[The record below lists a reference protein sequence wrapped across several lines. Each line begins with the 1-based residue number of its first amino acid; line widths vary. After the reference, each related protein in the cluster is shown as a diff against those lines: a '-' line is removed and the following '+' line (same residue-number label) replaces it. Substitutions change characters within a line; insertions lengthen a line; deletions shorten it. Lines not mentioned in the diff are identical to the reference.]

1 MGTRSLTDKTA
12 DSGSADGGSIPL
24 GYASIINLKDKGR
37 TYIMT
42 KTSHAS
48 VLGMGKIKN
57 AKLFSKMML
66 LVAFMSLAVVCTGC
80 GKDKDKD
87 KEKTTDGTTSGNGD
101 VTMSVEAAIVTPP
114 EGMETTTNQEIINLI
129 TLYYNAL
136 RDGDSATVASVK
148 KDVSEE
154 EKIRL
159 ETKSA
164 DIEAYD
170 NILIYDE
177 AGANPGEYIV
187 LIYSE
192 TKFVGIDTKAPGL
205 QATYVRTDESGSLC
219 IDSNVD
225 EATLSY
231 VQGVV
236 SSEKIA
242 NYYSLVQAAFSDAI
256 ASDAALNSY
265 MEGIDAKLDAAVAA
279 RQAEAAVS
287 ATEEEVAQTSSVSTV
302 NETVTTTDKVNVR
315 VSDSENADR
324 LGQVEAGTTLTRYE
338 VRENGWSK
346 VDYNGQEGYIKSDYL
361 QSNTPAETT
370 AETPVDNTVTTE
382 TPAETTTETA
392 TTQETTGT
400 ASGKI
405 TPKESVRV
413 RASASE
419 DGEYLGTIYLGE
431 TYNLYENANG
441 WCKIDYNGKVGY
453 VKSDYVDVK

>member
-1 MGTRSLTDKTA
+1 MAKS
-12 DSGSADGGSIPL
+12 
-24 GYASIINLKDKGR
+24 
-37 TYIMT
+37 
-42 KTSHAS
+42 SHAFM
-48 VLGMGKIKN
+48 LGMGKNKN
-57 AKLFSKMML
+57 NRHISKIML
-66 LVAFMSLAVVCTGC
+66 LIAVMGLTLVCTGC
-80 GKDKDKD
+80 GKSKDN
-87 KEKTTDGTTSGNGD
+87 TSDEVSDNSQE
-101 VTMSVEAAIVTPP
+101 VTMSADTAIVTSPD
-114 EGMETTTNQEIINLI
+114 GMETTTNQDIINLI

-136 RDGDSATVASVK
+136 KDGDSATVSSVK

-159 ETKSA
+159 ETRAA

-170 NILIYDE
+170 NILIFDE
-177 AGANPGEYIV
+177 PGANAGEYIV

-205 QATYVRTDESGSLC
+205 QATYVRTDENGNLY

-225 EATLSY
+225 EATLTY

-236 SSEKIA
+236 SGEKIA

-265 MEGIDAKLDAAVAA
+265 MESIDAKLDEAVAA
-279 RQAEAAVS
+279 KQAEAAANAAAEE
-287 ATEEEVAQTSSVSTV
+287 ATETASTATV

-324 LGQVEAGTTLTRYE
+324 LGQVEAGTTLTRLE
-338 VRENGWSK
+338 VKENGWSK
-346 VDYNGQEGYIKSDYL
+346 VDYNGQEGYIKSDFL
-361 QSNTPAETT
+361 QSSAPAETT
-370 AETPVDNTVTTE
+370 DAAVDNTETEATTDTTAQETTE
-382 TPAETTTETA
+382 TTTS
-392 TTQETTGT
+392 T
-400 ASGKI
+400 ASGKV

-431 TYNLYENANG
+431 TYTLYENANG
-441 WCKIDYNGKVGY
+441 WCKIDYNGKTGY
-453 VKSDYVDVK
+453 VKSDFVDIQ

>member
-1 MGTRSLTDKTA
+1 MAKS
-12 DSGSADGGSIPL
+12 
-24 GYASIINLKDKGR
+24 
-37 TYIMT
+37 
-42 KTSHAS
+42 SHAFM
-48 VLGMGKIKN
+48 LGMGKNKN
-57 AKLFSKMML
+57 NRHISKIML
-66 LVAFMSLAVVCTGC
+66 LIAVMGLTLVCTGC
-80 GKDKDKD
+80 GKSKDN
-87 KEKTTDGTTSGNGD
+87 TSDEVSDNSQE
-101 VTMSVEAAIVTPP
+101 VTMSADTAIVTPP
-114 EGMETTTNQEIINLI
+114 DGMETTTNQDIINLI

-136 RDGDSATVASVK
+136 KNGDSATVSSVK

-159 ETKSA
+159 ETRAA
-164 DIEAYD
+164 DIESYD

-177 AGANPGEYIV
+177 PGANAGEYIV

-205 QATYVRTDESGSLC
+205 QATYVRTDENGNLY

-225 EATLSY
+225 EATLTY

-236 SSEKIA
+236 SGEKIA

-265 MEGIDAKLDAAVAA
+265 MESIDAKLDEAVAA
-279 RQAEAAVS
+279 KQAEAAANAAAEE
-287 ATEEEVAQTSSVSTV
+287 ATETASTATV

-324 LGQVEAGTTLTRYE
+324 LGQVEAGTTLTRLE
-338 VRENGWSK
+338 VKENGWSK
-346 VDYNGQEGYIKSDYL
+346 VDYNGQEGYIKSDFL
-361 QSNTPAETT
+361 QSSTPAETT
-370 AETPVDNTVTTE
+370 DAAVDNTETEATTDTTAQETTE
-382 TPAETTTETA
+382 TTTS
-392 TTQETTGT
+392 T
-400 ASGKI
+400 ASGKV

-431 TYNLYENANG
+431 TYTLYENANG
-441 WCKIDYNGKVGY
+441 WCKIDYNGKTGY
-453 VKSDYVDVK
+453 VKSDFVDIQ

>member
-1 MGTRSLTDKTA
+1 
-12 DSGSADGGSIPL
+12 
-24 GYASIINLKDKGR
+24 
-37 TYIMT
+37 
-42 KTSHAS
+42 
-48 VLGMGKIKN
+48 
-57 AKLFSKMML
+57 MML

>member
-57 AKLFSKMML
+57 VKLFSKIML
-66 LVAFMSLAVVCTGC
+66 LVVFMGLAVVCTGC
-80 GKDKDKD
+80 GKDK
-87 KEKTTDGTTSGNGD
+87 EEAEDGTTNENGD
-101 VTMSVEAAIVTPP
+101 VTMSVNVAIVTPP

-136 RDGDSATVASVK
+136 KDGDSATVASVK

-164 DIEAYD
+164 DIESYD
-170 NILIYDE
+170 NILIYEE

-287 ATEEEVAQTSSVSTV
+287 AAEEEVAQTSSVSTV
-302 NETVTTTDKVNVR
+302 NETVTTSDKVNVR

-346 VDYNGQEGYIKSDYL
+346 VDYNGQEGFIKSDYL

-370 AETPVDNTVTTE
+370 TETPAENTTE
-382 TPAETTTETA
+382 TPADNTATTETT

-453 VKSDYVDVK
+453 VKADYVDVK

>member
-1 MGTRSLTDKTA
+1 MAKS
-12 DSGSADGGSIPL
+12 
-24 GYASIINLKDKGR
+24 
-37 TYIMT
+37 
-42 KTSHAS
+42 SHAFM
-48 VLGMGKIKN
+48 LGMGKNKN
-57 AKLFSKMML
+57 NRHISKIML
-66 LVAFMSLAVVCTGC
+66 LIAVMGLTLVCTGC
-80 GKDKDKD
+80 GKSKDN
-87 KEKTTDGTTSGNGD
+87 TSDEVSDNSQE
-101 VTMSVEAAIVTPP
+101 VTMSADTAIVTPP
-114 EGMETTTNQEIINLI
+114 DGMETTTNQDIINLI

-136 RDGDSATVASVK
+136 KDGDSATVSSVK

-159 ETKSA
+159 ETRAA

-170 NILIYDE
+170 NILIFDE
-177 AGANPGEYIV
+177 PGANAGEYIV

-205 QATYVRTDESGSLC
+205 QATYVRTDENGNLY

-225 EATLSY
+225 EATLTY

-236 SSEKIA
+236 SGEKIA

-265 MEGIDAKLDAAVAA
+265 MESIDAKLDEAVAA
-279 RQAEAAVS
+279 KQAEAAANAAAEE
-287 ATEEEVAQTSSVSTV
+287 ATETASTATV

-324 LGQVEAGTTLTRYE
+324 LGQVEAGTTLTRLE
-338 VRENGWSK
+338 VKENGWSK
-346 VDYNGQEGYIKSDYL
+346 GDYNGQEGYIKSDFL
-361 QSNTPAETT
+361 QSSAPAETT
-370 AETPVDNTVTTE
+370 DAAVDNTETEATTDTTAQETTE
-382 TPAETTTETA
+382 TTTS
-392 TTQETTGT
+392 T
-400 ASGKI
+400 ASGKV

-431 TYNLYENANG
+431 TYTLYENANG
-441 WCKIDYNGKVGY
+441 WCKIDYNGKTGY
-453 VKSDYVDVK
+453 VKSDFVDIQ

>member
-1 MGTRSLTDKTA
+1 MAKS
-12 DSGSADGGSIPL
+12 
-24 GYASIINLKDKGR
+24 
-37 TYIMT
+37 
-42 KTSHAS
+42 SHAFM
-48 VLGMGKIKN
+48 LGMGKNKN
-57 AKLFSKMML
+57 NRHISKIML
-66 LVAFMSLAVVCTGC
+66 LIAVMGLTLVCTGC
-80 GKDKDKD
+80 GKSKDN
-87 KEKTTDGTTSGNGD
+87 TSDEVSDNSQE
-101 VTMSVEAAIVTPP
+101 VTMSADTPIVTPP
-114 EGMETTTNQEIINLI
+114 DGMETTTNQDIINLI

-136 RDGDSATVASVK
+136 KDGDSATVSSVK

-159 ETKSA
+159 ETRAA

-170 NILIYDE
+170 NILIFDE
-177 AGANPGEYIV
+177 PGANAGEYIV

-205 QATYVRTDESGSLC
+205 QATYVRTDENGNLY

-225 EATLSY
+225 EATLTY

-236 SSEKIA
+236 SGEKIA

-265 MEGIDAKLDAAVAA
+265 MESIDAKLDEAVAA
-279 RQAEAAVS
+279 KQAEAAANAAAEE
-287 ATEEEVAQTSSVSTV
+287 ATETASTATV

-324 LGQVEAGTTLTRYE
+324 LGQVEAGTTLTRLE
-338 VRENGWSK
+338 VKENGWSK
-346 VDYNGQEGYIKSDYL
+346 VDYNGQEGYIKSDFL
-361 QSNTPAETT
+361 QSSAPAETT
-370 AETPVDNTVTTE
+370 DAAVDNTETEATTDTTAQETTE
-382 TPAETTTETA
+382 TTTS
-392 TTQETTGT
+392 T
-400 ASGKI
+400 ASGKV

-431 TYNLYENANG
+431 TYTLYENANG
-441 WCKIDYNGKVGY
+441 WCKIDYNGKTGY
-453 VKSDYVDVK
+453 VKSDFVDIQ

>member
-1 MGTRSLTDKTA
+1 MAKS
-12 DSGSADGGSIPL
+12 
-24 GYASIINLKDKGR
+24 
-37 TYIMT
+37 
-42 KTSHAS
+42 SHAFM
-48 VLGMGKIKN
+48 LGMGKNKN
-57 AKLFSKMML
+57 NRHISKIML
-66 LVAFMSLAVVCTGC
+66 LIAVMGLTLVCTGC
-80 GKDKDKD
+80 GKSKDN
-87 KEKTTDGTTSGNGD
+87 TSDEVSDNSQE
-101 VTMSVEAAIVTPP
+101 VTMPADTAIVTPP
-114 EGMETTTNQEIINLI
+114 DGMETTTNQDIINLI

-136 RDGDSATVASVK
+136 KDGDSATVSSVK

-159 ETKSA
+159 ETRAA

-170 NILIYDE
+170 NILIFDE
-177 AGANPGEYIV
+177 PGANAGEYIV

-205 QATYVRTDESGSLC
+205 QATYVRTDENGNLY

-225 EATLSY
+225 EATLTY

-236 SSEKIA
+236 SGEKIA

-265 MEGIDAKLDAAVAA
+265 MESIDAKLDEAVAA
-279 RQAEAAVS
+279 KQAEAAANAAAEE
-287 ATEEEVAQTSSVSTV
+287 ATETASTATV

-324 LGQVEAGTTLTRYE
+324 LGQVEAGTTLTRLE
-338 VRENGWSK
+338 VKENGWSK
-346 VDYNGQEGYIKSDYL
+346 VDYNGQEGYIKSDFL
-361 QSNTPAETT
+361 QSSAPAETT
-370 AETPVDNTVTTE
+370 DAAVDNTETEATTDTTAQETTE
-382 TPAETTTETA
+382 TTTS
-392 TTQETTGT
+392 T
-400 ASGKI
+400 ASGKV

-431 TYNLYENANG
+431 TYTLYENANG
-441 WCKIDYNGKVGY
+441 WCKIDYNGKTGY
-453 VKSDYVDVK
+453 VKSDFVDIQ

>member
-57 AKLFSKMML
+57 VKLFSKIML
-66 LVAFMSLAVVCTGC
+66 LVVFMGLAVVCTGC
-80 GKDKDKD
+80 GKDK
-87 KEKTTDGTTSGNGD
+87 EEAEDGTTNENGD
-101 VTMSVEAAIVTPP
+101 VTMSVDVAIVTPP

-136 RDGDSATVASVK
+136 KDGDSATVASVK

-164 DIEAYD
+164 DIESYD
-170 NILIYDE
+170 NILIYEE

-279 RQAEAAVS
+279 RQAAVS
-287 ATEEEVAQTSSVSTV
+287 AAEEEVAQTSSVSTV

-346 VDYNGQEGYIKSDYL
+346 VDYNGQEGFIKSDYL

-370 AETPVDNTVTTE
+370 TETPAENTTE
-382 TPAETTTETA
+382 TPADNTATTETT

-453 VKSDYVDVK
+453 VKADYVDVK

>member
-1 MGTRSLTDKTA
+1 MAKS
-12 DSGSADGGSIPL
+12 
-24 GYASIINLKDKGR
+24 
-37 TYIMT
+37 
-42 KTSHAS
+42 SHAFM
-48 VLGMGKIKN
+48 LGMGKNKN
-57 AKLFSKMML
+57 NRHISKIML
-66 LVAFMSLAVVCTGC
+66 LIAVMGLTLVCTGC
-80 GKDKDKD
+80 GKSKDN
-87 KEKTTDGTTSGNGD
+87 TSDEVSDNSQE
-101 VTMSVEAAIVTPP
+101 VTISADTAIVTPP
-114 EGMETTTNQEIINLI
+114 DGMETTTNQDIINLI

-136 RDGDSATVASVK
+136 KDGDSATVSSVK

-159 ETKSA
+159 ETRAA

-170 NILIYDE
+170 NILIFDE
-177 AGANPGEYIV
+177 PGANAGEYIV

-205 QATYVRTDESGSLC
+205 QATYVRTDENGNLY

-225 EATLSY
+225 EATLTY

-236 SSEKIA
+236 SGEKIA

-265 MEGIDAKLDAAVAA
+265 MESIDAKLDEAVAA
-279 RQAEAAVS
+279 KQAEAAANAAAEE
-287 ATEEEVAQTSSVSTV
+287 ATETASTATV

-324 LGQVEAGTTLTRYE
+324 LGQVEAGTTLTRLE
-338 VRENGWSK
+338 VKENGWSK
-346 VDYNGQEGYIKSDYL
+346 VDYNGQEGYIKSDFL
-361 QSNTPAETT
+361 QSSAPAETT
-370 AETPVDNTVTTE
+370 DAAVDNTETEATTDTTAQETTE
-382 TPAETTTETA
+382 TTTS
-392 TTQETTGT
+392 T
-400 ASGKI
+400 ASGKV

-431 TYNLYENANG
+431 TYTLYENANG
-441 WCKIDYNGKVGY
+441 WCKIDYNGKTGY
-453 VKSDYVDVK
+453 VKSDFVDIQ

>member
-1 MGTRSLTDKTA
+1 MAKS
-12 DSGSADGGSIPL
+12 
-24 GYASIINLKDKGR
+24 
-37 TYIMT
+37 
-42 KTSHAS
+42 SHAFM
-48 VLGMGKIKN
+48 LGMGKNKN
-57 AKLFSKMML
+57 NRHISKIML
-66 LVAFMSLAVVCTGC
+66 LIAVMVLTLVCTGC
-80 GKDKDKD
+80 GKSKDN
-87 KEKTTDGTTSGNGD
+87 TSDEVSDNSQE
-101 VTMSVEAAIVTPP
+101 VTMSADTAIVTPP
-114 EGMETTTNQEIINLI
+114 DGMETTTNQDIINLI

-136 RDGDSATVASVK
+136 KDGDSATVSSVK

-159 ETKSA
+159 ETRAA

-170 NILIYDE
+170 NILIFDE
-177 AGANPGEYIV
+177 PGANAGEYIV

-205 QATYVRTDESGSLC
+205 QATYVRTDENGNLY

-225 EATLSY
+225 EATLTY

-236 SSEKIA
+236 SGEKIA

-265 MEGIDAKLDAAVAA
+265 MESIDAKLDEAVAA
-279 RQAEAAVS
+279 KQAEAAANAAAEE
-287 ATEEEVAQTSSVSTV
+287 ATETASTATV

-324 LGQVEAGTTLTRYE
+324 LGQVEAGTTLTRLE
-338 VRENGWSK
+338 VKENGWSK
-346 VDYNGQEGYIKSDYL
+346 VDYNGQEGYIKSDFL
-361 QSNTPAETT
+361 QSSAPAETT
-370 AETPVDNTVTTE
+370 DAAVDNTETEATTDTTAQETTE
-382 TPAETTTETA
+382 TTTS
-392 TTQETTGT
+392 T
-400 ASGKI
+400 ASGKV

-431 TYNLYENANG
+431 TYTLYENANG
-441 WCKIDYNGKVGY
+441 WCKSDYNGKTGY
-453 VKSDYVDVK
+453 VKSDFVDIQ

>member
-1 MGTRSLTDKTA
+1 MAKS
-12 DSGSADGGSIPL
+12 
-24 GYASIINLKDKGR
+24 
-37 TYIMT
+37 
-42 KTSHAS
+42 SHAFM
-48 VLGMGKIKN
+48 LGMGKNKN
-57 AKLFSKMML
+57 NRHISKIML
-66 LVAFMSLAVVCTGC
+66 LIAVMGLTLVCTGC
-80 GKDKDKD
+80 GKSKDN
-87 KEKTTDGTTSGNGD
+87 TSDEVSDNSQE
-101 VTMSVEAAIVTPP
+101 VTMSADTAIVTPP
-114 EGMETTTNQEIINLI
+114 DGMETTTNQDIINLI

-136 RDGDSATVASVK
+136 KDGDSATVSSVK

-159 ETKSA
+159 ETRAA

-170 NILIYDE
+170 NILIFDE
-177 AGANPGEYIV
+177 PGANAGEYIV

-205 QATYVRTDESGSLC
+205 QATYVRTDENGNLY

-225 EATLSY
+225 EATLTY

-236 SSEKIA
+236 SGEKIA

-265 MEGIDAKLDAAVAA
+265 MESIDAKLDEAVAA
-279 RQAEAAVS
+279 KQAEAAANAAAEE
-287 ATEEEVAQTSSVSTV
+287 ATETASTATV

-324 LGQVEAGTTLTRYE
+324 LGQVEAGTTLTRLE
-338 VRENGWSK
+338 VKENGWSK
-346 VDYNGQEGYIKSDYL
+346 VDYNGQEGYIKSDFL
-361 QSNTPAETT
+361 QSSAPAETT
-370 AETPVDNTVTTE
+370 DAAVDNTETEATTDTTAQETTE
-382 TPAETTTETA
+382 TTTS
-392 TTQETTGT
+392 T
-400 ASGKI
+400 ASGKV

-431 TYNLYENANG
+431 TYTLYENANG
-441 WCKIDYNGKVGY
+441 WCKIDYNGKTGY
-453 VKSDYVDVK
+453 VKSDFVDIQ

>member
-1 MGTRSLTDKTA
+1 MAKS
-12 DSGSADGGSIPL
+12 
-24 GYASIINLKDKGR
+24 
-37 TYIMT
+37 
-42 KTSHAS
+42 SHTFM
-48 VLGMGKIKN
+48 LGMGKNKN
-57 AKLFSKMML
+57 SRHVSRIML
-66 LVAFMSLAVVCTGC
+66 LVAVMGLTLVCTGC
-80 GKDKDKD
+80 GKS
-87 KEKTTDGTTSGNGD
+87 KEKTPEVSDNSQE
-101 VTMSVEAAIVTPP
+101 VTMSADTAIVTPP
-114 EGMETTTNQEIINLI
+114 EGMETTTNQDIINLI

-136 RDGDSATVASVK
+136 KDGDSATVSTVK

-159 ETKSA
+159 ETRAA
-164 DIEAYD
+164 DIESYD
-170 NILIYDE
+170 NILIFDE
-177 AGANPGEYIV
+177 PGANAGEYIV

-205 QATYVRTDESGSLC
+205 QATYVRTDENGNLY

-236 SSEKIA
+236 SGEKIA

-256 ASDAALNSY
+256 ASDEALNSY
-265 MEGIDAKLDAAVAA
+265 MESIDAKLDEAVAA
-279 RQAEAAVS
+279 RQAEAA
-287 ATEEEVAQTSSVSTV
+287 ANAAAEEVAETASTAAV

-324 LGQVEAGTTLTRYE
+324 LGQVEAGTTLTRLE
-338 VRENGWSK
+338 VKENGWSK
-346 VDYNGQEGYIKSDYL
+346 VDYNGQEGYIKSDFL
-361 QSNTPAETT
+361 QSSAPAETT
-370 AETPVDNTVTTE
+370 DATVDNTEAEATTDTAAQETTE
-382 TPAETTTETA
+382 TTEATTTA
-392 TTQETTGT
+392 

-431 TYNLYENANG
+431 TYTLYENANG
-441 WCKIDYNGKVGY
+441 WCKIDYNGKTGY
-453 VKSDYVDVK
+453 VKSDFVDIQ

>member
-1 MGTRSLTDKTA
+1 MAKS
-12 DSGSADGGSIPL
+12 
-24 GYASIINLKDKGR
+24 
-37 TYIMT
+37 
-42 KTSHAS
+42 SHAFM
-48 VLGMGKIKN
+48 LGMGKNKN
-57 AKLFSKMML
+57 NRHISKIML
-66 LVAFMSLAVVCTGC
+66 LIAVMVLTLVCTGC
-80 GKDKDKD
+80 GKSKDN
-87 KEKTTDGTTSGNGD
+87 TSDEVSDNSQE
-101 VTMSVEAAIVTPP
+101 VTMSADTAIVTPP
-114 EGMETTTNQEIINLI
+114 DGMETTTNQDIINLI

-136 RDGDSATVASVK
+136 KDGDSATVSSVK

-159 ETKSA
+159 ETRAA

-170 NILIYDE
+170 NILIFDE
-177 AGANPGEYIV
+177 PGANAGEYIV

-205 QATYVRTDESGSLC
+205 QATYVRTDENGNLY

-225 EATLSY
+225 EATLTY

-236 SSEKIA
+236 SGEKIA

-265 MEGIDAKLDAAVAA
+265 MESIDAKLDEAVAA
-279 RQAEAAVS
+279 KQAEAAANAAAEE
-287 ATEEEVAQTSSVSTV
+287 ATETASTATV

-324 LGQVEAGTTLTRYE
+324 LGQVEAGTTLTRLE
-338 VRENGWSK
+338 VKENGWSK
-346 VDYNGQEGYIKSDYL
+346 VDYNGQEGYIKSDFL
-361 QSNTPAETT
+361 QSSAPAETT
-370 AETPVDNTVTTE
+370 DAAVDNTETEATTDTTAQETTE
-382 TPAETTTETA
+382 TTTS
-392 TTQETTGT
+392 T
-400 ASGKI
+400 ASGKV

-431 TYNLYENANG
+431 TYTLYENANG
-441 WCKIDYNGKVGY
+441 WCKIDYNGKTGY
-453 VKSDYVDVK
+453 VKSDFVDIQ

>member
-1 MGTRSLTDKTA
+1 MAKS
-12 DSGSADGGSIPL
+12 
-24 GYASIINLKDKGR
+24 
-37 TYIMT
+37 
-42 KTSHAS
+42 SHAFM
-48 VLGMGKIKN
+48 LGMGKNKN
-57 AKLFSKMML
+57 SRHISKIML
-66 LVAFMSLAVVCTGC
+66 LIAVMGLTLVCTGC
-80 GKDKDKD
+80 GKSKDN
-87 KEKTTDGTTSGNGD
+87 TSDEVSDNSQG
-101 VTMSVEAAIVTPP
+101 VTMSANTAIVTPP
-114 EGMETTTNQEIINLI
+114 DGMETTTNQDIINLI

-136 RDGDSATVASVK
+136 KDGDSATVSSVK

-159 ETKSA
+159 ETRAA
-164 DIEAYD
+164 DIESYD

-177 AGANPGEYIV
+177 PGANAGEYIV

-205 QATYVRTDESGSLC
+205 QATYVRTDENGNLY

-225 EATLSY
+225 EATLTY

-236 SSEKIA
+236 SGEKIA

-265 MEGIDAKLDAAVAA
+265 MESIDAKLDEAVAA
-279 RQAEAAVS
+279 KQAEAAANAAAEE
-287 ATEEEVAQTSSVSTV
+287 ATETASTATV

-324 LGQVEAGTTLTRYE
+324 LGQVEAGTTLIRLE
-338 VRENGWSK
+338 VKENGWSK
-346 VDYNGQEGYIKSDYL
+346 VDYNGQEGYIKSDFL
-361 QSNTPAETT
+361 QSGTPAETT
-370 AETPVDNTVTTE
+370 DVAVDNAETEATTDTTAQETTE
-382 TPAETTTETA
+382 TTTS
-392 TTQETTGT
+392 T
-400 ASGKI
+400 ASGKV

-431 TYNLYENANG
+431 TYTLYENANG
-441 WCKIDYNGKVGY
+441 WCKIDYNGKTGY
-453 VKSDYVDVK
+453 VKSDFVDIQ

>member
-1 MGTRSLTDKTA
+1 MAKS
-12 DSGSADGGSIPL
+12 
-24 GYASIINLKDKGR
+24 
-37 TYIMT
+37 
-42 KTSHAS
+42 SHAFM
-48 VLGMGKIKN
+48 LGMGKNKN
-57 AKLFSKMML
+57 NRHISKIML
-66 LVAFMSLAVVCTGC
+66 LIAVMGLTLVCTGC
-80 GKDKDKD
+80 GKSKDN
-87 KEKTTDGTTSGNGD
+87 TSDEVSDNSQE
-101 VTMSVEAAIVTPP
+101 VTMSADTAIVTPP
-114 EGMETTTNQEIINLI
+114 DGMETTTNQDIINLI

-136 RDGDSATVASVK
+136 KDGDSATVSSVK

-159 ETKSA
+159 ETRAA

-170 NILIYDE
+170 NILIFDE
-177 AGANPGEYIV
+177 PGANAGEYIV

-205 QATYVRTDESGSLC
+205 QATYVRTDENGNLY

-225 EATLSY
+225 EATLTY

-236 SSEKIA
+236 SGEKIA

-265 MEGIDAKLDAAVAA
+265 MESIDAKLDEAVAA
-279 RQAEAAVS
+279 KQAEAAANAAAEE
-287 ATEEEVAQTSSVSTV
+287 ATETASTATV

-324 LGQVEAGTTLTRYE
+324 LGQVEAGTTLTRLE
-338 VRENGWSK
+338 VKENGWSK
-346 VDYNGQEGYIKSDYL
+346 VDYNGQEGYIKSDFL
-361 QSNTPAETT
+361 QSSAPAETT
-370 AETPVDNTVTTE
+370 DAAVDNTETEATTDTTAQETTE
-382 TPAETTTETA
+382 TTTS
-392 TTQETTGT
+392 TT
-400 ASGKI
+400 SGKV

-431 TYNLYENANG
+431 TYTLYENANG
-441 WCKIDYNGKVGY
+441 WCKIDYNGKTGY
-453 VKSDYVDVK
+453 VKSDFVDIQ

>member
-1 MGTRSLTDKTA
+1 MAKS
-12 DSGSADGGSIPL
+12 
-24 GYASIINLKDKGR
+24 
-37 TYIMT
+37 
-42 KTSHAS
+42 SHAFM
-48 VLGMGKIKN
+48 LGMGKNKN
-57 AKLFSKMML
+57 SRHISKIML
-66 LVAFMSLAVVCTGC
+66 LIAVMGLTLVCTGC
-80 GKDKDKD
+80 GKSKDN
-87 KEKTTDGTTSGNGD
+87 TSDEVSDNSQE
-101 VTMSVEAAIVTPP
+101 VTMSADTAIVTPP
-114 EGMETTTNQEIINLI
+114 DGMETTTNQDIINLI

-136 RDGDSATVASVK
+136 KDGDSATVSSVK

-159 ETKSA
+159 ETRAA
-164 DIEAYD
+164 DIESYD

-177 AGANPGEYIV
+177 PGANAGEYIV

-205 QATYVRTDESGSLC
+205 QATYVRTDENGNLY

-225 EATLSY
+225 EATLTY

-236 SSEKIA
+236 SGEKIA

-265 MEGIDAKLDAAVAA
+265 MESIDAKLDEAVAA
-279 RQAEAAVS
+279 KQAEAAANAAAEE
-287 ATEEEVAQTSSVSTV
+287 ATETASTATV

-324 LGQVEAGTTLTRYE
+324 LGQVEAGTTLTRLE
-338 VRENGWSK
+338 VKENGWSK
-346 VDYNGQEGYIKSDYL
+346 VDYNGQEGYIKSDFL
-361 QSNTPAETT
+361 QSSAPAETT
-370 AETPVDNTVTTE
+370 DAAVDNTETEATTDTTAQETTE
-382 TPAETTTETA
+382 TTTS
-392 TTQETTGT
+392 T
-400 ASGKI
+400 ASGKV

-431 TYNLYENANG
+431 TYTLYENANG
-441 WCKIDYNGKVGY
+441 WCKIDYNGKTGY
-453 VKSDYVDVK
+453 VKSDFVDIQ

>member
-1 MGTRSLTDKTA
+1 MAKS
-12 DSGSADGGSIPL
+12 
-24 GYASIINLKDKGR
+24 
-37 TYIMT
+37 
-42 KTSHAS
+42 SHAFM
-48 VLGMGKIKN
+48 LGMGKNKN
-57 AKLFSKMML
+57 NRHISKIML
-66 LVAFMSLAVVCTGC
+66 LIAVMGLTLVCTGC
-80 GKDKDKD
+80 GKSKDN
-87 KEKTTDGTTSGNGD
+87 TSDEVSDNSQE
-101 VTMSVEAAIVTPP
+101 VTMSADTAIVTPP
-114 EGMETTTNQEIINLI
+114 DGMETTTNQDIINLI

-136 RDGDSATVASVK
+136 KDGDSATVSSVK

-159 ETKSA
+159 ETRAA

-170 NILIYDE
+170 NILIFDE
-177 AGANPGEYIV
+177 PGANAGEYIV

-205 QATYVRTDESGSLC
+205 QATYVRTDENGNLY

-225 EATLSY
+225 EATLTY

-236 SSEKIA
+236 SGEKIA

-265 MEGIDAKLDAAVAA
+265 MESIDAKLDEAVAA
-279 RQAEAAVS
+279 KQAEAAANAAAEE
-287 ATEEEVAQTSSVSTV
+287 ATETASTATV

-324 LGQVEAGTTLTRYE
+324 LGQVEAGTTLTRLE
-338 VRENGWSK
+338 VKENGWSK
-346 VDYNGQEGYIKSDYL
+346 VDYNGQEGYIKSDFL
-361 QSNTPAETT
+361 QSSAPTETT
-370 AETPVDNTVTTE
+370 DAAVDNTETEATTDTTAQETTE
-382 TPAETTTETA
+382 TTTS
-392 TTQETTGT
+392 T
-400 ASGKI
+400 ASGKV

-431 TYNLYENANG
+431 TYTLYENANG
-441 WCKIDYNGKVGY
+441 WCKIDYNGKTGY
-453 VKSDYVDVK
+453 VKSDFVDIQ